1 MKTSK
6 VKIALLNAVV
16 MPTIALVMLF
26 PIMWMFV
33 VSLKTEDETY
43 ATPLAWWPKNPTFN
57 NYITMWQALDFDRY
71 FLNTAIVAGFTTIL
85 SILVAAPAAYGFA
98 RFRFTGSAA
107 MGTFLLST
115 QMFPRVILIV
125 PYFIIM
131 RHLGLINTY
140 ASLILIYI
148 SFALPFSIW
157 MMRGYFAKLPVEIDE
172 ASLIDGNGPFGTFL
186 RITLPLCLPGIVAT
200 AIFSFLVGWNEFLF
214 ALILTT
220 EKEMSVVTVGLAS
233 LIGEYKTQWNEMM
246 AAAIVGSLPAMVLYA
261 ALERYL
267 VNGLASGATKG

>member
-267 VNGLASGATKG
+267 VHGLASGATKG